1 MTKEISLIMS
11 CLIRSPTAGK
21 VKKEGRQRWVS
32 GIDYKAFVPSILHQF
47 WKRGVKRRSQDMR
60 IPDAFNR
67 DSEDLKK
74 TK

>member
-1 MTKEISLIMS
+1 MKSKSLEPINQS
-11 CLIRSPTAGK
+11 LSL
-21 VKKEGRQRWVS
+21 
-32 GIDYKAFVPSILHQF
+32 PSD
-47 WKRGVKRRSQDMR
+47 RVKRRSQDMR